1 MTMWTACALT
11 RRFYLHCDDLCGNG
25 MRDGEDLQWLMAWQC
40 ITVLH
45 TDDSGNGGMLRACTV
60 NICDYH

>member
-40 ITVLH
+40 ITVFH
-45 TDDSGNGGMLRACTV
+45 TDDSGNEGMLRA
-60 NICDYH
+60 